1 MDDNEF
7 HDGTLPRLREYSAV
21 FRPYMELVAVVV
33 VQLHRPE
40 KRKLHDL
47 LKNKNIIR
55 KKSGKEIKMFLLNGH
70 FFFTWQWIMMLW
82 YNMQTIWCWTWWF

>member
-1 MDDNEF
+1 MYKEFSKSYQYVDDNEF
-7 HDGTLPRLREYSAV
+7 HDGTLLRLQEYSAV

-40 KRKLHDL
+40 KRMLHDL

-55 KKSGKEIKMFLLNGH
+55 KKSGKGIEMFLLNGN
-70 FFFTWQWIMMLW
+70 FFHLAMD
-82 YNMQTIWCWTWWF
+82 NDVVV